1 MKYFKIII
9 AVLCC
14 TLFSCVEDYEF
25 AGDGQFSASKVE
37 VKNAENHIEL
47 SCDVDKHAI
56 AGKITEKGFYFT
68 RKPKSYRNSYSDAN
82 FYTDKITLAPN
93 DEFKYSI
100 TNDLKKGMECSVVAY
115 VKEYDHEF
123 TTNETSFTCEAV
135 STPPEISD
143 VRFEYDDETKV
154 TGKIII
160 TGKNFGNSS
169 QIFLRPELTGIKG
182 KVHFEL
188 KEHNESMATFKYT
201 CCYVADFPL
210 TFNTFSSSI
219 KLPKNLVVDG
229 PKLNLGSTDVIMG
242 VPQAFSITV
251 GDTKLNNAVCKI
263 NGKKLNVST
272 DYLNNNELAFI
283 PAGDFGTQT
292 LEFSFPLNSDT
303 VYFQPKE
310 VKFVNAWKK
319 IGSVTQYIGHE
330 SLKYAYGRIWYPDNN
345 HIQAISLTNFKTKSY
360 TPKRHDSFKWDDDR
374 DRLIVTND
382 GIYLSEN
389 SDYDAEKV
397 RIMKYDTQNDNF
409 AIYQEV
415 SIDNG
420 EVNIEEKYH
429 LFEIVGDDFYFRQSG
444 TDNVKIWNRS
454 TKKVTSKGRINADWS
469 YYNYEYIGTD
479 GKSFY
484 AAETAGSS
492 RYLYRYP
499 INSLMTKES
508 VDFVFDKIAGNGIST
523 SNKYRIIHNGR
534 IYQSGLMRSTRLSD
548 LTDHIYYGIP
558 CLGNWYEF
566 ILIPA
571 DNAMYCYDIETGTFY
586 QYIGK

>member
-68 RKPKSYRNSYSDAN
+68 RITRDYRSRYTYAGAN
-82 FYTDKITLAPN
+82 YYTDKVTLAPN
-93 DEFKYSI
+93 DEFKCSI

-123 TTNETSFTCEAV
+123 TTDSTIFTCEAV

-143 VRFEYDDETKV
+143 VRFEYDDESKI
-154 TGKIII
+154 TGKVIV
-160 TGKNFGNSS
+160 TGKNFGNSN
-169 QIFLRPELTGIKG
+169 QIFLRSELTGAKG
-182 KVHFEL
+182 KVYFEL
-188 KEHNESMATFKYT
+188 KEHNETMATFQYT
-201 CCYVADFPL
+201 CCYVAEYPL

-229 PKLNLGSTDVIMG
+229 PKLNLANTDLIMG
-242 VPQAFSITV
+242 APQAFSITV
-251 GDTKLNNAVCKI
+251 GDTKLNNAICRI

-272 DYLNNNELAFI
+272 DYLKNNELAFI
-283 PAGDFGTQT
+283 PAGNFGTQT
-292 LEFSFPLNSDT
+292 LEFSFAHNSDS

-310 VKFVNAWKK
+310 VNFVNAWKK
-319 IGSVTQYIGHE
+319 IGSIPGYLGHE
-330 SLKYAYGRIWYPDNN
+330 CLKYAYGKIWYPYENYVR
-345 HIQAISLTNFKTKSY
+345 AASLTNFKIKAYS
-360 TPKRHDSFKWDDDR
+360 PKKHDSFVWDDYEDR
-374 DRLIVTND
+374 PIVTND

-389 SDYDAEKV
+389 SDYDEKV
-397 RIMKYDTQNDNF
+397 RIMKYDNNNDNF
-409 AIYQEV
+409 AVYKDIKIADENE
-415 SIDNG
+415 SGN
-420 EVNIEEKYH
+420 NYH
-429 LFEIVGDDFYFRQSG
+429 LFDIYGDDFYFRQLG

-454 TKKVTSKGRINADWS
+454 TKKVTSKGRINAEWS
-469 YYNYEYIGTD
+469 YYGYNYIGTD
-479 GKSFY
+479 GKSLY
-484 AAETAGSS
+484 AAETEGNA
-492 RYLYRYP
+492 RYMYRYP
-499 INSLMTKES
+499 INNLQTKES
-508 VDFVFDKIAGNGIST
+508 VNFVFDKISANGITT
-523 SNKYRIIHNGR
+523 SNKNRLIHNGR
-534 IYQSGLMRSTRLSD
+534 IYQSGLMRSTSLSD

-558 CLGNWYEF
+558 CISKWFEF
-566 ILIPA
+566 VFIPA
-571 DNAMYCYDIETGTFY
+571 DKAMYCYDIETGNVY

>member
-1 MKYFKIII
+1 
-9 AVLCC
+9 
-14 TLFSCVEDYEF
+14 
-25 AGDGQFSASKVE
+25 
-37 VKNAENHIEL
+37 
-47 SCDVDKHAI
+47 
-56 AGKITEKGFYFT
+56 
-68 RKPKSYRNSYSDAN
+68 
-82 FYTDKITLAPN
+82 
-93 DEFKYSI
+93 
-100 TNDLKKGMECSVVAY
+100 
-115 VKEYDHEF
+115 
-123 TTNETSFTCEAV
+123 
-135 STPPEISD
+135 
-143 VRFEYDDETKV
+143 
-154 TGKIII
+154 
-160 TGKNFGNSS
+160 
-169 QIFLRPELTGIKG
+169 
-182 KVHFEL
+182 
-188 KEHNESMATFKYT
+188 
-201 CCYVADFPL
+201 
-210 TFNTFSSSI
+210 
-219 KLPKNLVVDG
+219 
-229 PKLNLGSTDVIMG
+229 
-242 VPQAFSITV
+242 
-251 GDTKLNNAVCKI
+251 
-263 NGKKLNVST
+263 
-272 DYLNNNELAFI
+272 
-283 PAGDFGTQT
+283 
-292 LEFSFPLNSDT
+292 
-303 VYFQPKE
+303 

-330 SLKYAYGRIWYPDNN
+330 SLKYAYGRIWYPANN

-484 AAETAGSS
+484 AAETAGSG

-499 INSLMTKES
+499 INSLMTQES